1 MGHIHGKVGS
11 FMHEFE
17 FKKIQIGNEVLA
29 YREGGLGERTLLL
42 IHGNMSSSAHF
53 DHLMDALHDDFKI
66 YAVDL
71 RGFGHSSYHEHFNS
85 LKELSEDLEI
95 FIDKLRLKDIEVL
108 GWSTGGG
115 IAMHLAIDNPTLI
128 KRVILMESV
137 GITGYPMFKKDA
149 TGQAILTE
157 LLWTKED
164 IEADPIQVAPVLK
177 ALETKDSGFYRML
190 WDMAIYTAGNKPDDE
205 DYQRYI
211 DEMLLQRNLVDVDYA
226 LTRFN
231 ISHTDN
237 GYGMGSGEVD
247 QIKCPVLILQG
258 DKDIVVPMSMATG
271 IHEALKENSKLVI
284 LENSAHNP
292 MVDQFDQVVKLI
304 KEN

>member
-1 MGHIHGKVGS
+1 M
-11 FMHEFE
+11 MNEFE

-29 YREGGLGERTLLL
+29 YREGGEGERTLLL

-53 DHLMDALHDDFKI
+53 DHLMDALSDAFKI

-71 RGFGHSSYHEHFNS
+71 RGFGHSSYHEAFDS
-85 LKELSEDLEI
+85 LKTLSEDLEI

-115 IAMHLAIDNPTLI
+115 IAMHLAADNPELV
-128 KRVILMESV
+128 KRLILMESV

-157 LLWTKED
+157 LLMTKEE
-164 IEADPIQVAPVLK
+164 IAADPIQVAPVLDAIASKNGAFYK
-177 ALETKDSGFYRML
+177 AL
-190 WDMAIYTAGNKPDDE
+190 WDAAIYTAGKRPNADD
-205 DYQRYI
+205 YARYI
-211 DEMLLQRNLVDVDYA
+211 DEMLLQRNLVDIDYS

-231 ISHTDN
+231 ISNQHN
-237 GYGMGSGEVD
+237 GYCMGSGD
-247 QIKCPVLILQG
+247 IGKIKCPTVILQG

-271 IHEALKENSKLVI
+271 IYEALTANASLRIIEN
-284 LENSAHNP
+284 AGHNP
-292 MVDQFDQVVKLI
+292 MVDQLEAVVKII
-304 KEN
+304 KEQ

>member
-1 MGHIHGKVGS
+1 MN
-11 FMHEFE
+11 EFE

-29 YREGGLGERTLLL
+29 YREGGNGDRTLLL
-42 IHGNMSSSAHF
+42 VHGNMSSSAHF
-53 DHLMDALHDDFKI
+53 DHLMEALYDDFKI

-71 RGFGHSSYHEHFNS
+71 RGFGHSSYHERFSS

-115 IAMHLAIDNPTLI
+115 IAMHLAIDNPSLI

-137 GITGYPMFKKDA
+137 GIQGYPMFKKDA

-164 IEADPIQVAPVLK
+164 IESDPIQVAPVLK
-177 ALETKDSGFYRML
+177 AIENNDAQFYRML
-190 WDMAIYTAGNKPDDE
+190 WDMAIYTAGNKPAEE
-205 DYQRYI
+205 DYVRYI
-211 DEMLLQRNLVDVDYA
+211 EEMLLQRNLVDVDYA

-231 ISHTDN
+231 ISHVDN
-237 GYGMGSGEVD
+237 GYSVGTGEVD
-247 QIKCPVLILQG
+247 KIKCPVLILQG
-258 DKDIVVPMSMATG
+258 NKDYVVPMAMATG
-271 IHEALKENSKLVI
+271 IHEALKDNSKLVI
-284 LENSAHNP
+284 LDNSGHNP
-292 MVDQFDQVVKLI
+292 MVDQFDLVVQSI
-304 KEN
+304 KEI